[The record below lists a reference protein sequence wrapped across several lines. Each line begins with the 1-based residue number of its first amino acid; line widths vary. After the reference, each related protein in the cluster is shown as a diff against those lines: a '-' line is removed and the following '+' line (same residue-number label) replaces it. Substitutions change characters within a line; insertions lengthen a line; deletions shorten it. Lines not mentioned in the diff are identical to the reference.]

1 MQWLQS
7 LFGLSA
13 EVRTPLLTTAAENDI
28 ELVTVEGL
36 TAENLPRIRVEH
48 LGCIERAKGIL
59 LLFGFCCPIGLVTYV
74 IYDSWKTNPSNRS
87 WLILGLGYYIG
98 AALRTMYELLCR
110 LVERTCFLRVEIR
123 RLNSSSLF
131 EAVSDALAQEAE
143 QNGATCSMDVEA
155 LQEHDAITGQYSVR
169 LGFWSS
175 RSRELHLCVS
185 VDEVANNAL
194 KPYAQRGS

>member
-1 MQWLQS
+1 MQWLES
-7 LFGLSA
+7 LFGLSPD
-13 EVRTPLLTTAAENDI
+13 VRRPLLTTAVENDI
-28 ELVTVEGL
+28 ELNTMRGR
-36 TAENLPRIRVEH
+36 TAENLSRIRVEH
-48 LGCIERAKGIL
+48 MGYIDHIKGII
-59 LLFGFCCPIGLVTYV
+59 LLFALLCPTGLVTYV

-98 AALRTMYELLCR
+98 AALRTMYELLYR

-123 RLNSSSLF
+123 RLNSSTLF

-194 KPYAQRGS
+194 KPYAQRGA